1 MVCLLKEWSRTFR
14 EAVMRTLA
22 STRLVFETNR
32 WGTAG
37 EERHSGASMR
47 TPRGEQTRWIG
58 NARKSDGDLL
68 RAG

>member
-1 MVCLLKEWSRTFR
+1 MVDLLREGSRTLLD
-14 EAVMRTLA
+14 AAMRMLA

-47 TPRGEQTRWIG
+47 TPRGEQTRRIG
-58 NARKSDGDLL
+58 NARKSKGDLL